1 MPRGNGQ
8 NPTPSRK
15 PNVGR
20 LSTMNSVRQ
29 EMARVYREARR
40 GEKNTQEAGRLV
52 YILSQIARIIEGSD
66 LDQRINKLE
75 QLYEEQRR
83 SDLKAPE

>member
-8 NPTPSRK
+8 TPPPKRK

-40 GEKNTQEAGRLV
+40 GEISEQSAGRLV
-52 YILSQIARIIEGSD
+52 YMLSLIARIIEGSD
-66 LDQRINKLE
+66 LEQRVAKLE
-75 QLYEEQRR
+75 QAYLDKR
-83 SDLKAPE
+83 SQGSAP

>member
-1 MPRGNGQ
+1 MPRGNDQ
-8 NPTPSRK
+8 TPTPSRK

-40 GEKNTQEAGRLV
+40 GEISEQKAGRLC
-52 YILSQIARIIEGSD
+52 YILSLIARIIEGSD
-66 LDQRINKLE
+66 LEQRVAKLE
-75 QLYEEQRR
+75 QLYAERNQALRQ
-83 SDLKAPE
+83 P

>member
-8 NPTPSRK
+8 VPTPSRK

-29 EMARVYREARR
+29 EMSRVYREARR

-52 YILSQIARIIEGSD
+52 HILSQIARIIEGSD
-66 LDQRINKLE
+66 LEQRVAKLE
-75 QLYEEQRR
+75 QLYEKRNQALRQ
-83 SDLKAPE
+83 P

>member
-1 MPRGNGQ
+1 
-8 NPTPSRK
+8 
-15 PNVGR
+15 
-20 LSTMNSVRQ
+20 MNSVRQ

-66 LDQRINKLE
+66 VEQRVSKLE
-75 QLYEEQRR
+75 QLCADRNQALRQ
-83 SDLKAPE
+83 P

>member
-1 MPRGNGQ
+1 MPRGNDQ
-8 NPTPSRK
+8 TPSPSRK

-20 LSTMNSVRQ
+20 LTTMNAVRQ

-52 YILSQIARIIEGSD
+52 YILSLIARIIEGSD
-66 LDQRINKLE
+66 LEQRVGKLE

-83 SDLKAPE
+83 SRLKAPD

>member
-8 NPTPSRK
+8 VPTPSRK

-20 LSTMNSVRQ
+20 LCTMNSVRQ
-29 EMARVYREARR
+29 EMAKVYREARR

-66 LDQRINKLE
+66 LEQRVAKLE
-75 QLYEEQRR
+75 QLYEKRNQALRQ
-83 SDLKAPE
+83 P

>member
-1 MPRGNGQ
+1 MPRGNEKT
-8 NPTPSRK
+8 PTPSRK

-20 LSTMNSVRQ
+20 LTTMNGVRQ

-52 YILSQIARIIEGSD
+52 YILSLIARIIEGSD
-66 LDQRINKLE
+66 LEQRVAKLE
-75 QLYEEQRR
+75 QLYAERH
-83 SDLKAPE
+83 